1 MAEMTGVAGTVACGL
16 ALLCHLA
23 AGGGVDLAALARGD
37 GFIQTPLS
45 IKYIFLHG
53 EIASITNGIHEAK
66 SE

>member
-1 MAEMTGVAGTVACGL
+1 MTGVAGTVACGL

-37 GFIQTPLS
+37 RFVQTPLS
-45 IKYIFLHG
+45 IFCM
-53 EIASITNGIHEAK
+53 EIASISNGIHEAK